1 MKKRIHVNQ
10 HVIRRNHKTGE
21 TTPPISIKTSR
32 GATNATEVVIQGP
45 STVVYRPDKPLS
57 CGARVWLET
66 DATVLA
72 DGVELP

>member
-21 TTPPISIKTSR
+21 TAPPISIKTSR
-32 GATNATEVVIQGP
+32 GATNATEVFIQGP
-45 STVVYRPDKPLS
+45 PTVVYKPEKPLS